1 VARNSQEV
9 RHKAIIN
16 NKKDTIMSDSVKK
29 WHEIQEDQRTLS
41 EENID
46 SIAMQM
52 DLKMWESFSSIVSNT
67 LEYEQAMYIT
77 DRDILLIKE
86 RVKKYL

>member
-1 VARNSQEV
+1 
-9 RHKAIIN
+9 
-16 NKKDTIMSDSVKK
+16 MSDSVSK
-29 WHEIQEDQRTLS
+29 WHEIQEDQQTLS

-52 DLKMWESFSSIVSNT
+52 DLKMWESFSSIISNT

>member
-1 VARNSQEV
+1 
-9 RHKAIIN
+9 
-16 NKKDTIMSDSVKK
+16 MSDSVSK
-29 WHEIQEDQRTLS
+29 WHEIQEDKQTLS

-52 DLKMWESFSSIVSNT
+52 DLKMWEGFSSIISNT

>member
-1 VARNSQEV
+1 
-9 RHKAIIN
+9 
-16 NKKDTIMSDSVKK
+16 MSDSVKK
-29 WHEIQEDQRTLS
+29 WHEIQEDKQSLS
-41 EENID
+41 EEHID

-67 LEYEQAMYIT
+67 LEYEQAMHIT

-86 RVKKYL
+86 QVKKFL

>member
-1 VARNSQEV
+1 
-9 RHKAIIN
+9 
-16 NKKDTIMSDSVKK
+16 MSDSVKK
-29 WHEIQEDQRTLS
+29 WHEIKEDQQTLS

>member
-1 VARNSQEV
+1 
-9 RHKAIIN
+9 
-16 NKKDTIMSDSVKK
+16 MSDSVSK
-29 WHEIQEDQRTLS
+29 WHEIQEDKQTLS

-52 DLKMWESFSSIVSNT
+52 DLKMWESFSSIISNT

>member
-1 VARNSQEV
+1 
-9 RHKAIIN
+9 
-16 NKKDTIMSDSVKK
+16 MSDSVKK
-29 WHEIQEDQRTLS
+29 WHEIQEDKQSLS
-41 EENID
+41 EEQID